1 MIQFIAGVFAGA
13 LFMFMILAIVSA
25 GSLESR
31 KEEKEIKKFKEKL

>member
-25 GSLESR
+25 GR
-31 KEEKEIKKFKEKL
+31 DKK